1 MTTDNSLAGLPF
13 HISRRSRHK
22 ACRYVNQPIIFKLI
36 RSPAILILLMIG
48 NFAVLPLRTKFRGP
62 AYPTAEDY
70 DIIDE
75 VLDLFRANSFF
86 RNFEIKGPADRTLIY
101 GILFIT
107 DCLSGISANKNATVD
122 RNEANRILNTLALEH
137 FSIPGDAGFPLNSLY
152 APPRD
157 RSEAEMLRG
166 YLAQFRQE
174 LAVRLI
180 DRVYGVSDKPS
191 KVCFLSYN

>member
-1 MTTDNSLAGLPF
+1 MPAYHSTFLAEADTRL
-13 HISRRSRHK
+13 
-22 ACRYVNQPIIFKLI
+22 V
-36 RSPAILILLMIG
+36 G

-191 KVCFLSYN
+191 KYWLAFTRRRFMNKSLS